1 MAKTEETKQRKR
13 QSKVVNKEAV
23 AGEDNSKPDAQTV
36 SSSEQIVSKEE
47 STDMKQVE
55 QDPQMDA
62 VIEVKGSAS
71 HVNVSWDEKN
81 GEGVVDDSEKTT
93 DASGQMMDS
102 GEHSQMTS
110 SADAAGTT
118 EAAPSEATETNV
130 KQETQ
135 ESGDCQVDITVGERG
150 STIAVTWEEKKNKE
164 GERDKQMNGK
174 EKKVKGKRK
183 VDSTAD
189 TSPSKKTKLINDG
202 FCLFVGNLNTS
213 KKFEEVRDS
222 LANFFMTQSLLVQ
235 DIRLDRSRKHAHV
248 DLASEMDLTKALT
261 LNGAMVLDKPMKI
274 DKAKIKD
281 AEKVKVKISP
291 ADKKASSDAKCLF
304 LKNLPY
310 TATKEDIMKIFRKAV
325 SVRFP
330 DDAEGPSKGIAFV
343 ELKNKI
349 IAKKLLQKRR
359 VFKIQDRV
367 LIVDSVGEGR
377 KPQAATA
384 TDNKKTRAAAPPNN
398 TLFVSNLS
406 YDVNEK
412 KLRSIFQKAVE
423 ITVPKSKGKARG
435 FAFVEF
441 RTVAD
446 AEEALQSTQNMKLL
460 EREVK
465 AQFYDTQEKAEKA
478 EKVEKAEKAEKAEK
492 VKVKAEEVKVLTT
505 TLIVMGLAQKTTAE
519 TLKSAFEGASSARV
533 ILDKET
539 GASKKYGF
547 VDFENEESCKAAKE
561 AMEDC
566 EIDGSKVTVT
576 YANPKGVKV
585 AKGLARR
592 PAGQKGAARGGRKDQ
607 GGKGSRGGKGHGAGK
622 RKAVKKGGN
631 KG

>member
-1 MAKTEETKQRKR
+1 
-13 QSKVVNKEAV
+13 
-23 AGEDNSKPDAQTV
+23 
-36 SSSEQIVSKEE
+36 
-47 STDMKQVE
+47 
-55 QDPQMDA
+55 MDA
-62 VIEVKGSAS
+62 VIEVKGSTS

-93 DASGQMMDS
+93 DASGQMMDR

-110 SADAAGTT
+110 SADAAGTM
-118 EAAPSEATETNV
+118 EAAPSEATKTNE
-130 KQETQ
+130 KQETE
-135 ESGDCQVDITVGERG
+135 ESGDCQMDITVGERE

-291 ADKKASSDAKCLF
+291 ADKKASRDAKCLF

-343 ELKNKI
+343 ELKNKTV
-349 IAKKLLQKRR
+349 AKKLLQKKR

-377 KPQAATA
+377 KPQADTA
-384 TDNKKTRAAAPPNN
+384 TDNKITRAAAPPNN

-478 EKVEKAEKAEKAEK
+478 EKAKVKVEEVKEKAEK

-533 ILDKET
+533 ILNKET

-585 AKGLARR
+585 ARGGLARR